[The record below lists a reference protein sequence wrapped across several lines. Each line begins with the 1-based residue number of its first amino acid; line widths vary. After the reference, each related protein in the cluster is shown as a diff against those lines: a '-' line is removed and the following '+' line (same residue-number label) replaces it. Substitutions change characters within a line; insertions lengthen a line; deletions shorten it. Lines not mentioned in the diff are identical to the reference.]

1 MVKKFLKVM
10 EKQLVMFAPK
20 KPLVERFG
28 AEFFRQVPERPG
40 VYLLCGAG
48 AGVLYV
54 GKAKNL
60 RQRLGG
66 YRSANLD
73 VVPRKLRRLLC
84 AVERIL
90 WDECVD
96 ESAALERERELLLTL
111 QPRFNT
117 VGVRA
122 ARRELI
128 GWRAA
133 NDAVAVGCGQLV
145 NDWPGRFGPTVG
157 ATRVHAALLRL
168 LWWTLHPAA
177 HWAEM
182 PRALRAGRCAREWSF
197 ASAEANE
204 AGERLRLFFRGESP
218 ELVEWF
224 VWSAARRSAFEREW
238 IAQDAGWLLEFYE
251 KACVEPM
258 EESDVAIELH

>member
-1 MVKKFLKVM
+1 M
-10 EKQLVMFAPK
+10 ERQLVLFAPK

-48 AGVLYV
+48 SGVLYV

-60 RQRLGG
+60 RQRLGD

-90 WDECVD
+90 WDECED
-96 ESAALERERELLLTL
+96 ESAAVERERELLLTL

-117 VGVRA
+117 VGVRPP
-122 ARRELI
+122 RRDWI
-128 GWRAA
+128 GWRAEP
-133 NDAVAVGCGQLV
+133 DAVTLGCGPATKV
-145 NDWPGRFGPTVG
+145 WPDRFGPTVG
-157 ATRVHAALLRL
+157 AARIHQTLLRL
-168 LWWTLHPAA
+168 LWWTLHPGA

-182 PRALRAGRCAREWSF
+182 PRAVRAGGRLREWSLPTTD
-197 ASAEANE
+197 A
-204 AGERLRLFFRGESP
+204 AGAHERLSLFFRGESP

-224 VWSAARRSAFEREW
+224 VWSAAWRTPFEREW
-238 IAQDAGWLLEFYE
+238 IVQDAGALLEFYE
-251 KACVEPM
+251 KSCVEPVKDD
-258 EESDVAIELH
+258 DVAPGLS

>member
-1 MVKKFLKVM
+1 M

-28 AEFFRQVPERPG
+28 AEFFRNVPERPG

-48 AGVLYV
+48 SGVIYV

-60 RQRLGG
+60 RQRLGD

-90 WDECVD
+90 WDECPD
-96 ESAALERERELLLTL
+96 ESAALERERELLLAL

-117 VGVRA
+117 VGVHA

-133 NDAVAVGCGQLV
+133 KDAVTVGCGAV
-145 NDWPGRFGPTVG
+145 ASDWPGRFGPTVG
-157 ATRVHAALLRL
+157 ATRIHAGLLRL
-168 LWWTLHPAA
+168 LWWTLHPAG

-182 PRALRAGRCAREWSF
+182 PRTLRAGRCPGEWSF
-197 ASAEANE
+197 SSAEAGEVE
-204 AGERLRLFFRGESP
+204 ARLSLFFRGESP

-224 VWSAARRSAFEREW
+224 VWSAARRPAFEREW

-251 KACVEPM
+251 KACVEPVK
-258 EESDVAIELH
+258 EGDVQLH

>member
-1 MVKKFLKVM
+1 M

-28 AEFFRQVPERPG
+28 AEFFRKVPERPG

-48 AGVLYV
+48 SGVLYV

-60 RQRLGG
+60 RQRLGD

-73 VVPRKLRRLLC
+73 IVPRKLRRLLC

-90 WDECVD
+90 WDECAD

-122 ARRELI
+122 ARRAPI
-128 GWRAA
+128 GWR
-133 NDAVAVGCGQLV
+133 VEQGTVTLGCGALV

-157 ATRVHAALLRL
+157 ATRIHASLLRL
-168 LWWTLHPAA
+168 LWWTLHPTG

-182 PRALRAGRCAREWSF
+182 PRVFRTGRCPGEWSF
-197 ASAEANE
+197 SSAEAAE
-204 AGERLRLFFRGESP
+204 AGERLSLFFRGESP

-224 VWSAARRSAFEREW
+224 VWSAARRTPFERQW
-238 IAQDAGWLLEFYE
+238 IVQDAGWLLEFYE
-251 KACVEPM
+251 KSCVDTVKED
-258 EESDVAIELH
+258 DVQLH

>member
-1 MVKKFLKVM
+1 MQ
-10 EKQLVMFAPK
+10 KQLVMFAPK

-60 RQRLGG
+60 RQRLGD

-73 VVPRKLRRLLC
+73 AVPRKLRRLLI

-90 WDECVD
+90 WDECAD
-96 ESAALERERELLLTL
+96 ESAAIERERELLLTL

-117 VGVRA
+117 VGVRP
-122 ARRELI
+122 ARRDGV
-128 GWRAA
+128 GWKLSG
-133 NDAVAVGCGQLV
+133 DSVTLGCGATV
-145 NDWPGRFGPTVG
+145 KEWTERAGPMVG
-157 ATRVHAALLRL
+157 ASRIHGALLRL
-168 LWWTLHPAA
+168 LWWTLHPAG

-182 PRALRAGRCAREWSF
+182 PRRFRATRVPREWTF
-197 ASAEANE
+197 LSAD
-204 AGERLRLFFRGESP
+204 AGAIADRLRGYFAGTSP

-224 VWSAARRSAFEREW
+224 VWSAAWRTPFERQW
-238 IAQDAGWLLEFYE
+238 IAQDAGVLLEFYE
-251 KACVEPM
+251 KSCVEPAK
-258 EESDVAIELH
+258 EGDVQLH